1 MKFRVRIID
10 DILSYRS
17 VAIVGMAK
25 NVGKTVTLNY
35 LLDGLKETGK
45 RIGVTSIG
53 LDGEGLDQV
62 TTTPKPEITLYNGM
76 TFTTAEQQYAGREL
90 TAEILSVGG
99 RMTSVGRLVTAR
111 VVVPGKVMITGP
123 ADTYSL
129 SKLLKEYRES
139 QVDLA
144 LVDGAL
150 SRLSPAS
157 PTVTDAL
164 VLATGAA
171 VSANI
176 AQVVKSTKYAC
187 QLIELP
193 ETESQVRERLLNC
206 ERGVWV
212 LRKDGTLE
220 KTKVL
225 SALAGEIPAIDDS
238 VRAIYASG
246 AVGNLFVERLRNQR
260 KEIELVVGDFTKI
273 FVTQDCY
280 AMTLRS
286 KVRMSVLYKS
296 KLAAVTANPWS
307 PQGYTFDS
315 DELCDRLRDEI
326 NVGVFDVK
334 RI

>member
-1 MKFRVRIID
+1 MILKIID
-10 DILSYRS
+10 DILNYES

-35 LLDGLKETGK
+35 LLAGLRETGK
-45 RIGVTSIG
+45 SIGVTSIG

-62 TTTPKPEITLYNGM
+62 TITPKPEITLYKGM

-90 TAEILSVGG
+90 TAEILGIGG

-111 VVVPGKVMITGP
+111 VQVPGRVMITGP
-123 ADTYSL
+123 ADTCSL
-129 SKLLKEYRES
+129 SKLLQEYKQR
-139 QVDLA
+139 QVELT

-176 AQVVKSTKYAC
+176 AQVVKATKYAC

-193 ETESQVRERLLNC
+193 EADSDVRAAFSDCSN
-206 ERGVWV
+206 GVWV
-212 LRKDGTLE
+212 LRHDGSVE
-220 KTKVL
+220 RSSVL
-225 SALAGEIPAIDDS
+225 SALSGDIPEIDDS
-238 VRAIYASG
+238 VRALYAAG
-246 AVGNLFVERLRNQR
+246 AVGNRFVERLRLQR
-260 KEIELVVGDFTKI
+260 RDIELVVGDFTKI

-286 KVRMSVLYKS
+286 KLRLSVMYKS

-315 DELCDRLRDEI
+315 NELCDRLMSEI
-326 NVGVFDVK
+326 NVDVFDVK
-334 RI
+334 KI